1 MADLAASPD
10 LPSLHIT
17 IVIAAV
23 ADRRSP
29 SLLLMLIAIAAAD
42 VDRHRCC

>member
-10 LPSLHIT
+10 LPSPHVT
-17 IVIAAV
+17 IAA
-23 ADRRSP
+23 ADRRSS
-29 SLLLMLIAIAAAD
+29 SLLLMLIVIAAAD